1 MECHEAGAAPERG
14 RTQHRETILRGPCAR
29 GVLPLV
35 ALVLSAVTAAAEP
48 SVTILDL
55 PFSAR
60 AMRGPGS
67 AVSVSVATSGL
78 LPLARQ
84 KSADPKATLGAE
96 PEDAAVVVVWGEG
109 GGAALGLKDER
120 IETTLI
126 GAEAIE
132 GIASSETPRGALP
145 GSRGVVLGPV
155 SATLTRGEA
164 GTLLTIRER
173 QPVAMSTEPKAVPIV
188 THAVSAGSGAAFAP
202 GRPHGTRMEGTPL
215 VFAVAVQGSGA
226 PMLTAVGKAGAGWDV
241 RGRSPLQAEGA
252 LDIAAVA
259 PFAGP
264 GPVRIATVLA
274 PEGAGRLQ
282 LWAWDTGGF
291 RLVGEAPG
299 YTARAAGASEADL
312 AALIDT
318 DADGV
323 PELALVTADRG
334 SVAILDLKDG
344 IRERTRI
351 PLPAKAGIGLSAL
364 GRGSQAQL
372 LVGLTD
378 GRVAVVKP

>member
-1 MECHEAGAAPERG
+1 MSEGG
-14 RTQHRETILRGPCAR
+14 
-29 GVLPLV
+29 LPLLV
-35 ALVLSAVTAAAEP
+35 ALVLSATAAAAEP

-55 PFSAR
+55 PFAAR

-78 LPLARQ
+78 LPLARP
-84 KSADPKATLGAE
+84 KSADPKATLAAE

-109 GGAALGLKDER
+109 GGAALSLKDGR

-126 GAEAIE
+126 GTEAIE
-132 GIASSETPRGALP
+132 GIAATETPRGALP

-155 SATLTRGEA
+155 SAGLTRGEA

-173 QPVAMSTEPKAVPIV
+173 QPVAMSTEPKAVPIA

-202 GRPHGTRMEGTPL
+202 GRPHGARVEGSPL
-215 VFAVAVQGSGA
+215 VFAVAVAVQGSGA
-226 PMLTAVGKAGAGWDV
+226 PMLTVLGRSGTGWDV
-241 RGRSPLQAEGA
+241 IGRTPPQAESA
-252 LDIAAVA
+252 LDIAAA
-259 PFAGP
+259 GHFAGP

-274 PEGAGRLQ
+274 PEGAGQLQ
-282 LWAWDTGGF
+282 LWAWDKGGF

-299 YTARAAGASEADL
+299 YTGRAAGAAEADL
-312 AALIDT
+312 AAAM
-318 DADGV
+318 DADADDI
-323 PELALVTADRG
+323 PELALATADRG

-344 IRERTRI
+344 IRERARI
-351 PLPAKAGIGLSAL
+351 PLPAKAGFGLSAL
-364 GRGSQAQL
+364 GRGPQAHL
-372 LVGLTD
+372 LVGLSD